1 MVDEMT
7 YKDEQGN
14 VYKIGYSQVLQEQ
27 NIKQLK
33 KNEYLL
39 WLVLL
44 AVLVAGIMAGLV
56 LFQTGI
62 VGSYLA
68 RAVC

>member
-1 MVDEMT
+1 MDDLT
-7 YKDEQGN
+7 WKDSEGKE
-14 VYKIGYSQVLQEQ
+14 YKIGYSQVLQAKTL
-27 NIKQLK
+27 KQLRN
-33 KNEYLL
+33 NEYLL

-44 AVLVAGIMAGLV
+44 AVLMAGIMAGLV